1 MQDKFEK
8 MKKQKSTVIIVGIVL
23 LVVSFFIGRWS
34 VSKNNFPQQNFQG
47 GNMQRMGAGK
57 GANFGGMIRG
67 VVDSM
72 SDQGLVIKGQ
82 DGSSKIVLLSSST
95 TISKSATASSSDL
108 VSGLNVMIRGKAN
121 SDGSVIAD
129 SIQIFSDQNFGF
141 KPKN

>member
-8 MKKQKSTVIIVGIVL
+8 LKTQKSKVIIVGIVL
-23 LVVSFFIGRWS
+23 LVVFFFIGRLS
-34 VSKNNFPQQNFQG
+34 VSQNNVQPQNFQG
-47 GNMQRMGAGK
+47 GNMQARTK
-57 GANFGGMIRG
+57 GGNFGGMIRG
-67 VVDSM
+67 VVDSI
-72 SDQGLVIKGQ
+72 SDQGIVIKGQ

-95 TISKSATASSSDL
+95 TISKSSTASSSDL